1 MRILLSTNGNRAVTA
16 KLLRINFIIVMI
28 FIYIMA
34 TLLIA
39 NLVVEVI
46 YVGTIWVYAK
56 FVCCGLFIYLSL
68 SLAIQV
74 DFNRTFT
81 SIAYKMEIIQFASI
95 NWCSLF
101 VYLLRL
107 WGLTWIANVLLKV
120 CYKIFNLFS

>member
-1 MRILLSTNGNRAVTA
+1 
-16 KLLRINFIIVMI
+16 
-28 FIYIMA
+28 MA

-46 YVGTIWVYAK
+46 YVRFEFMQK
-56 FVCCGLFIYLSL
+56 LFVAGFLYLSL

-107 WGLTWIANVLLKV
+107 
-120 CYKIFNLFS
+120 